1 MSLRLP
7 GRLTA
12 WQIEGLWLY
21 ATNARPKDPYRTTT
35 AVHSRSA
42 SIPISRLRCTS
53 SPVYWL
59 GRHFHCH
66 LPDVS
71 LQGVFEAAFRPC
83 ERPVPRPTRI
93 QHISYTRMQS
103 SLSPLVPKTAHSSH
117 QGSGKHSRR
126 RSLETINCRKVLG
139 LRYSHCLPD
148 ARHVQALPSPAR
160 ATYESFRSHFLGADR
175 GGVRKNNDSTFEARA
190 AHFATWL
197 GTQGYDD
204 VSVTS
209 ITPGQVVPLLAAYL
223 FTVTEGEKLASKDGP
238 HRTDSRRLPR
248 RRPCLA

>member
-1 MSLRLP
+1 MGDGCRTVFPNIQGPVVSSNCVCFASSSNSSATLVELDERLAGSYYFLVRHP
-7 GRLTA
+7 
-12 WQIEGLWLY
+12 
-21 ATNARPKDPYRTTT
+21 RPKDPYRTTT

-117 QGSGKHSRR
+117 QGSGKHSR
-126 RSLETINCRKVLG
+126 
-139 LRYSHCLPD
+139 
-148 ARHVQALPSPAR
+148 
-160 ATYESFRSHFLGADR
+160 
-175 GGVRKNNDSTFEARA
+175 
-190 AHFATWL
+190 
-197 GTQGYDD
+197 
-204 VSVTS
+204 
-209 ITPGQVVPLLAAYL
+209 
-223 FTVTEGEKLASKDGP
+223 
-238 HRTDSRRLPR
+238 
-248 RRPCLA
+248 